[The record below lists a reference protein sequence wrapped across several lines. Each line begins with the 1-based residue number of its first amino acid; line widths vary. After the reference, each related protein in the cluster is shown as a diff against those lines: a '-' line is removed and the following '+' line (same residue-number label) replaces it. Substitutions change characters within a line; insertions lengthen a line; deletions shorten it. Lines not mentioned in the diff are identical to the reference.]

1 MYRVFPGSQ
10 FPSASRRRELLA
22 TRKLITSWSATR
34 RRRGSVMMRPTNVG
48 FSQSSAAYDASS
60 SPTRGRWA
68 AKAFQKSLKHVAQR
82 SYRRRVGEESETE
95 TIYRNP
101 FTAEIDR
108 RKTHLEALPGYR
120 LKVDL
125 EALNR
130 CS

>member
-1 MYRVFPGSQ
+1 
-10 FPSASRRRELLA
+10 
-22 TRKLITSWSATR
+22 
-34 RRRGSVMMRPTNVG
+34 
-48 FSQSSAAYDASS
+48 
-60 SPTRGRWA
+60 
-68 AKAFQKSLKHVAQR
+68 
-82 SYRRRVGEESETE
+82 VGEESETE

-130 CS
+130 CSYTFGRNAQELSNHIGRFLRSQTTSAQELSDEHVDELVRLLHHYLTSVTLPEVREEDGLQVLNRLAMQALRDEMDRR